1 MVSMATCHTFALS
14 LSQNIHSFISFICA
28 TSISHLKCGIAMTR
42 DLAPSHDGE
51 VMNSFRHK
59 FIDSMCK
66 SENVQNEALNAH
78 VWALH

>member
-1 MVSMATCHTFALS
+1 
-14 LSQNIHSFISFICA
+14 
-28 TSISHLKCGIAMTR
+28 MTR
-42 DLAPSHDGE
+42 DLAPSHDCE

-78 VWALH
+78 VWALHQDCNKLINISLDNRIKVYNGVR